1 MTLFQAD
8 KCEGNI
14 LQENLLGTFTQL
26 FSNLWGS
33 GDGWEGGGRNKNRI
47 RCCSKPTITF
57 LNLHF
62 AKPAV
67 KHGNLIYSPS
77 DCLEIMQRHK

>member
-26 FSNLWGS
+26 FSNLWGP
-33 GDGWEGGGRNKNRI
+33 GDGWEGRDRNKNGI
-47 RCCSKPTITF
+47 RCSTNN
-57 LNLHF
+57 NLQI
-62 AKPAV
+62 
-67 KHGNLIYSPS
+67 LIL
-77 DCLEIMQRHK
+77 DGGL

>member
-33 GDGWEGGGRNKNRI
+33 DDGREGRDRNKNGI
-47 RCCSKPTITF
+47 RWSTNN
-57 LNLHF
+57 NL
-62 AKPAV
+62 
-67 KHGNLIYSPS
+67 
-77 DCLEIMQRHK
+77 